1 MSALQNAEA
10 LRDYRISR
18 TLGFMRGGPP
28 PGWREDDDEAA
39 RQVPLD
45 SMKRR
50 TPDRDARSCEPKTHS
65 ELSGPIAFRGTKNR
79 KKIPTRKPGCQADSQ
94 TEWRPGFNPS
104 KDARRDRTGARPQL
118 DDGRHT
124 DARRRT
130 PPRPGRRPKWP
141 IIERTSLTRMAISIG
156 R

>member
-28 PGWREDDDEAA
+28 PGWREDDDDEAA

-79 KKIPTRKPGCQADSQ
+79 KKFRLANRDVRPT
-94 TEWRPGFNPS
+94 
-104 KDARRDRTGARPQL
+104 ARPNGGPDL
-118 DDGRHT
+118 ILRKMRDEIEPERGLSWMTGGIRTRAGGRLPAQV
-124 DARRRT
+124 DV
-130 PPRPGRRPKWP
+130 PNGRLSSVHP
-141 IIERTSLTRMAISIG
+141 
-156 R
+156 